1 MSKAMLVGG
10 IAAGIGL
17 TAAGAY
23 SGYQVIGSEPAYAEV
38 VSSEAI
44 TETYYTERQECRD
57 EVVERQAAVKD
68 GNQITGTAIG
78 AVIGGV
84 IGNQV
89 GGGNGKKL
97 ATVAGA
103 VAGGYAGKKVQQQQQ
118 ANNTVSSVEQRC
130 QTLQDPQQRVTGYRV
145 SYRIG
150 DETGTVIMAE
160 QPDDRIPVKDGE
172 LVLASAS
179 SEQYSEQ

>member
-10 IAAGIGL
+10 IAAGVAL

-23 SGYQVIGSEPAYAEV
+23 SGYQVIGSQPSYAEV

-118 ANNTVSSVEQRC
+118 ANNTVSSIEQRC
-130 QTLQDPQQRVTGYRV
+130 QTLQDPQQRITGYRV
-145 SYRIG
+145 SYRLG
-150 DETGTVIMAE
+150 EETGTVIMAE
-160 QPDDRIPVKDGE
+160 PPGERIPVEDGE
-172 LVLASAS
+172 LVLASAPS
-179 SEQYSEQ
+179 SDGQ

>member
-1 MSKAMLVGG
+1 MVG
-10 IAAGIGL
+10 
-17 TAAGAY
+17 
-23 SGYQVIGSEPAYAEV
+23 
-38 VSSEAI
+38 
-44 TETYYTERQECRD
+44 
-57 EVVERQAAVKD
+57 RQAAVTD
-68 GNQITGTAIG
+68 GNQLTGTAIG

-89 GGGNGKKL
+89 GGGHGKKL

-118 ANNTVSSVEQRC
+118 ASSTVSSVEQRC

-150 DETGTVIMAE
+150 EETGTVVMAE
-160 QPDDRIPVKDGE
+160 QPNVVSRWKMANWSWPVQRQSNKRKS
-172 LVLASAS
+172 V
-179 SEQYSEQ
+179 